1 MKAAKLLEF
10 IPSVT
15 EEDAKLACK
24 LMCVSDPSTVI
35 EANSDRFKKTL
46 SWTGSCYNPPGN
58 DELVMQALDELLGM
72 CGVEPIRTEEWIDSY
87 HGDIRAVY
95 LNTGDTY
102 AGTIVLDHKKC
113 RYMLTTYGD
122 YVESLGD
129 TEVCW

>member
-15 EEDAKLACK
+15 EEDAKLACR
-24 LMCVSDPSTVI
+24 LMRVSDPYTVI
-35 EANSDRFKKTL
+35 EANPDKLKKTL
-46 SWTGSCYNPPGN
+46 TWVGSCHNLPGS

-72 CGVEPIRTEEWIDSY
+72 CGVEPIRTEEWIDPY
-87 HGDIRAVY
+87 YGDIRAVY

-129 TEVCW
+129 IGVC